1 MKNLPES
8 LSNFKII
15 KKRNLAYIDK
25 TRFIKE
31 YEDLD
36 VYVALLLRP
45 RRFGKTMFT
54 EILGYYYDNAGQE
67 LADTLFKDTWIASH
81 STELKNS
88 YYVLKFDFSGIRTVG
103 DAADTMDFFM
113 NQITKGIYNFYI
125 RYPEF
130 IISDLIKSNPKAT
143 PADVNSFYGNRDF
156 FTSPAKIIEHFLND
170 YSCRD
175 TPLKLMVIIDE
186 YDNFTN
192 DILSRNPQEFMN
204 IARKEGEIGAFYN
217 ILRNFNQSGDIERI
231 FITGVLPVTM
241 DTAVSGFVSVKLSD
255 RPEVNCLA
263 GFTDDEVLELL
274 KETVD
279 FDKCPHSPEA
289 LREVMKSRYDGYR
302 FAAESENTVYN
313 ATLCINFISELR
325 TLNYKI
331 PKLRLT
337 SANDVDYTKLSGY
350 LNLMTERD
358 QKELTASLLNKRP
371 VECSLPVT
379 VKISSS
385 DTWLDMSQGISL
397 LYHLGFLTLM
407 SSDEVR
413 EYYGDPADGTFVK
426 TANDYF
432 SMLFERYALEK
443 AHIPW
448 DRIENQSRI
457 SGLALNN
464 DLATV
469 LSLLK
474 SVAPSFVH
482 TDVSREAEYQLCQ
495 AVYCSLF
502 VNAADSFTLTRE
514 YYVRHNGVIVLR
526 DGFDDADEGTFD
538 NAPENDMAADEG
550 ELLLAADTKKG
561 RADLVAENKDPRGP
575 SYLME
580 FKYKRN
586 ARVSRK
592 TEIAEREKLLAEA
605 RRQLLFY
612 ATDDH
617 LKTIP
622 NLHKYAILYVY
633 GRFYFQEIT
642 D

>member
-1 MKNLPES
+1 MKKLPEA
-8 LSNFKII
+8 LSVFELIR
-15 KKRNLAYIDK
+15 KRELAYVDK

-36 VYVALLLRP
+36 VYAALFLRP
-45 RRFGKTMFT
+45 CRFGKTMFT
-54 EILGYYYDNAGQE
+54 EILSYYYDKASQD

-81 STELKNS
+81 PTELKNS

-103 DAADTMDFFM
+103 DAADTMDLLM
-113 NQITKGIYNFYI
+113 NQITKGIYNFYK

-130 IISDLIKSNPKAT
+130 IISDLVKSKPNAT
-143 PADVNSFYGNRDF
+143 PADVNSFYRNRDF

-170 YSCRD
+170 FSSIN

-186 YDNFTN
+186 YDISTN
-192 DILSRNPQEFMN
+192 DILSRNPREFMN
-204 IARKEGEIGAFYN
+204 IAEGEIGAFCN
-217 ILRNFNQSGDIERI
+217 VLRNFNQSDDIERI

-241 DTAVSGFVSVKLSD
+241 DTAVSGFVSVRLSD
-255 RPEVNCLA
+255 RPEVNSLA

-279 FDKCPHSPEA
+279 FSKCPHTPEA

-302 FAAESENTVYN
+302 FALKSRNTVYN

-325 TLNYKI
+325 SLNYDI
-331 PKLRLT
+331 PMLRLT

-350 LNLMTERD
+350 LNLMTGHD
-358 QKELTASLLNKRP
+358 QKELTAALLKKQP
-371 VECSLPVT
+371 VECTLPVT
-379 VKISSS
+379 VKINSPN
-385 DTWLDMSQGISL
+385 TRLDMSQGISL
-397 LYHLGFLTLM
+397 LYHLGFLTMM
-407 SSDEVR
+407 STDEVTD
-413 EYYGDPADGTFVK
+413 YYGEPTDGTFVK
-426 TANDYF
+426 IANYYF
-432 SMLFERYALEK
+432 NMLFERYALEK

-448 DRIENQSRI
+448 ERIENQSRI
-457 SGLALNN
+457 SGLARAN
-464 DLATV
+464 DLAVV

-474 SVAPSFVH
+474 SLAPTFVH
-482 TDVSREAEYQLCQ
+482 TDISREAEYQLCQ

-502 VNAADSFTLTRE
+502 MNAANSFTLTRE

-526 DGFDDADEGTFD
+526 DDYEENAEEDAPSANEDDFI
-538 NAPENDMAADEG
+538 
-550 ELLLAADTKKG
+550 LAADTKKG

-586 ARVSRK
+586 ARVSQK
-592 TEIAEREKLLAEA
+592 TESAEREKLLAEA
-605 RRQLLFY
+605 RKQLLFY

-633 GRFYFQEIT
+633 GKFYLQEIT

>member
-8 LSNFKII
+8 LSNFKLI

-25 TRFIKE
+25 TKFIKE

-36 VYVALLLRP
+36 VYIALLLRP
-45 RRFGKTMFT
+45 RRFGKTLFT
-54 EILGYYYDNAGQE
+54 EILSYYYDKASQE

-81 STELKNS
+81 PTELKNS

-103 DAADTMDFFM
+103 DATDTMDFFM
-113 NQITKGIYNFYI
+113 NQISKGIYNFYK

-130 IISDLIKSNPKAT
+130 ISSDLVKSKLNAT
-143 PADVNSFYGNRDF
+143 PADVYDFYGNRDF
-156 FTSPAKIIEHFLND
+156 FTSPAKIIEHFLNN
-170 YSCRD
+170 YSARN

-192 DILSRNPQEFMN
+192 DILSRNPREFMN
-204 IARKEGEIGAFYN
+204 IARKEGEIGTFYN
-217 ILRNFNQSGDIERI
+217 ILRNFNQSDDIERI

-241 DTAVSGFVSVKLSD
+241 DTAVSGFVSVRLSD

-279 FDKCPHSPEA
+279 FSKCPHTPEA

-302 FAAESENTVYN
+302 FAEESGDTVYN

-325 TLNYKI
+325 SRNYKI

-337 SANDVDYTKLSGY
+337 TANDVDYTKLSGY
-350 LNLMTERD
+350 LNLMTEHN
-358 QKELTASLLNKRP
+358 QKKLTTALLKKRP
-371 VECSLPVT
+371 VECALPVT
-379 VKISSS
+379 VKITSPN
-385 DTWLDMSQGISL
+385 TRLDMSQGISL
-397 LYHLGFLTLM
+397 LYHLGFLTMM
-407 SSDEVR
+407 SADEVT
-413 EYYGDPADGTFVK
+413 EYYGEPADGTFVK

-432 SMLFERYALEK
+432 GMLFERYVLEK

-448 DRIENQSRI
+448 NCIENQSRI
-457 SGLALNN
+457 SELARDN
-464 DLATV
+464 DLAAV

-474 SVAPSFVH
+474 SIAPSFVH

-502 VNAADSFTLTRE
+502 MNAANSFTLTRE

-526 DGFDDADEGTFD
+526 DGYDEDVPG
-538 NAPENDMAADEG
+538 NDTAANEG
-550 ELLLAADTKKG
+550 DLILAADTKKG

-586 ARVSRK
+586 ARVSQK

-612 ATDDH
+612 VTDDH

-633 GRFYFQEIT
+633 GKFYLQEIT